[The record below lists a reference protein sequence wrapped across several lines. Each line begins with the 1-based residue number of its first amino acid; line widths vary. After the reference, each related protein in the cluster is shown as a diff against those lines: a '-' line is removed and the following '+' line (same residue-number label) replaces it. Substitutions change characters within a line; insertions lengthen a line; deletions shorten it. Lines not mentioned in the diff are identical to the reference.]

1 MKHLK
6 HILAAALTILM
17 ALAIATPAL
26 ADEEPAQAT
35 KPSITIEENDAQDKV
50 PEGSV
55 YTQYEYYQLL
65 HASIE
70 GTGKNMKVTY
80 YLLNGTDDALRTL
93 LDAVT
98 VDGSDLFTFTQSAD
112 GSRWNVTTALS
123 DGEKISNAL
132 NTDEIKAAALKTGTF
147 SQNNTGSV
155 TATVDE
161 QGYYLITSSLG
172 TKLVLET
179 LDNVTI
185 HTKNEYITN
194 AKTASK
200 TNMNVGDTVTY
211 TITVH
216 VPATAVVDEEI
227 IVHDTLDSHL
237 EIHANTI
244 AAKLGENEVAL
255 VDADKKAETETF
267 AKKFVITNDMLGHD
281 VVITYD
287 AELLSTAATD
297 TGYINSAFSNY
308 ADYETQ
314 TVTIDVWTFD
324 FDLNK
329 NFQGVADTDANAS
342 TYQAT
347 FNLYPQVTPEGSETP
362 AQGENPIAF
371 VTDDTGYVKADS
383 KATNASPNITVDQVK
398 NVNIRGLEAG
408 TYYLVETATADGYNL
423 LTEPILVT
431 ITDEPAQ
438 GATEH
443 SHIVSYVLGGTNA
456 NGTVTVVNQSGV
468 ALPSTGGIGTTIF
481 YVVGGAMVITAAVLL
496 ITKRRMSKL
505 DK

>member
-26 ADEEPAQAT
+26 ANEGPAQAT
-35 KPSITIEENDAQDKV
+35 QPSITIEDKDSTGTSPSGTV
-50 PEGSV
+50 N
-55 YTQYEYYQLL
+55 TQYVYYQLL
-65 HASIE
+65 RASIE
-70 GTGKNMKVTY
+70 GSGDSMKVTY
-80 YLLNGTDDALRTL
+80 YLLDGADDDLRVL

-98 VDGSDLFTFTQSAD
+98 VDGADLFTFTQSAD
-112 GSRWNVTTALS
+112 GSRWNVTTALT

-132 NTDEIKAAALKTGTF
+132 NTDAIKGAALATGTF
-147 SQNNTGSV
+147 NQNDQGEV
-155 TATVDE
+155 TATVPE
-161 QGYYLITSSLG
+161 QGYYMITSSLG

-179 LDNVTI
+179 LDNVRI

-200 TNMNVGDTVTY
+200 TNMNVGDIVTY

-216 VPATAVVDEEI
+216 VPATAVVGNEI
-227 IVHDTLDSHL
+227 TVHDILDSHL
-237 EIHANTI
+237 AADLNTI
-244 AAKLGENEVAL
+244 AAKLGEADVTLE
-255 VDADKKAETETF
+255 DAEKAESETF

-314 TVTIDVWTFD
+314 TVSIDVWTFD
-324 FDLNK
+324 FTLDK
-329 NFQGVADTDANAS
+329 NFQGVADTDSNAS
-342 TYQAT
+342 TYKAT

-371 VTDDTGYVKADS
+371 VTDNTGYVKADS
-383 KATNASPNITVDQVK
+383 TATNASPDITVDQVTNI
-398 NVNIRGLEAG
+398 NVRGLEAG
-408 TYYLVETATADGYNL
+408 TYYLVETATASGYNL

-431 ITDEPAQ
+431 ITDT
-438 GATEH
+438 TEAGSTTH
-443 SHIVSYVLGGTNA
+443 THTVSYTM
-456 NGTVTVVNQSGV
+456 NGSTETGNVTVLNQTGV
-468 ALPSTGGIGTTIF
+468 ELPSTGGIGTTIF